1 MKDMLVI
8 AKELVTAFNTT
19 TTDYDAI
26 DGAVAILEE
35 RFKERTTNKNTFKE
49 LRERKFPFHTK
60 KFKKK
65 TL

>member
-1 MKDMLVI
+1 MKAI
-8 AKELVTAFNTT
+8 AEELVSAFNTT
-19 TTDYDAI
+19 ITDYDAI
-26 DGAVAILEE
+26 DVAVKILEN